1 MLTLDFTAALPL
13 ALILAS
19 YSFHLVPTS
28 KLKALRLSVSLAHY
42 HPSIRLT
49 ALKILAH
56 HLTSTIIRAFE
67 SGSFLN
73 SLPSSIIERH
83 GYNIYVSVRFLFPA
97 RSQHI
102 NVPVSQPTSS
112 LHETLGFMFASPI
125 YMSLAPL
132 SKLMARAL
140 STLIESKPVLGLDVA
155 SRTLSA
161 LERLAKGVDEAW
173 MVGGLDGAK
182 QDDIGL
188 SLFPKF

>member
-1 MLTLDFTAALPL
+1 
-13 ALILAS
+13 
-19 YSFHLVPTS
+19 
-28 KLKALRLSVSLAHY
+28 
-42 HPSIRLT
+42 
-49 ALKILAH
+49 
-56 HLTSTIIRAFE
+56 
-67 SGSFLN
+67 
-73 SLPSSIIERH
+73 
-83 GYNIYVSVRFLFPA
+83 
-97 RSQHI
+97 
-102 NVPVSQPTSS
+102 
-112 LHETLGFMFASPI
+112 MFASPI